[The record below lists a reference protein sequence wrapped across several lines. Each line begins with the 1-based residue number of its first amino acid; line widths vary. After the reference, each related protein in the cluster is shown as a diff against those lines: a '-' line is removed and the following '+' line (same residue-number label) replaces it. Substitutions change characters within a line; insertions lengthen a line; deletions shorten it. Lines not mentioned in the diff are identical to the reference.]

1 MIDGS
6 FVEVPRQRNTR
17 EENKQIKEGKG
28 GELWNPEEDDTEE
41 EKRRK
46 ANKKRQKDTDARWV
60 KKGGE
65 KHYGYK
71 NHTKVDKGS
80 KFIKKG
86 VTTDAS
92 VHDSKP
98 VKYADTSKLCALG

>member
-1 MIDGS
+1 MK
-6 FVEVPRQRNTR
+6 NTR
-17 EENKQIKEGKG
+17 EENKIIKE
-28 GELWNPEEDDTEE
+28 D
-41 EKRRK
+41 R
-46 ANKKRQKDTDARWV
+46 
-60 KKGGE
+60 GGE
-65 KHYGYK
+65 KHFGYK

-98 VKYADTSKLCALG
+98 VTELVDDRMTGVRICSPTVPTSAKG